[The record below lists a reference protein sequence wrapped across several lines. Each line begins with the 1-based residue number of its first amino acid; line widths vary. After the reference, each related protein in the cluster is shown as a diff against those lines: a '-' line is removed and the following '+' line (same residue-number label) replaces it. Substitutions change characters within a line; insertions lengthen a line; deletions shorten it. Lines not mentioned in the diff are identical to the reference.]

1 MSKSL
6 GNVLAPQELFDR
18 YGADVVRLWVAATDY
33 RGDLR
38 ISGEILGQIV
48 EVYRRIRNT
57 ARFLLGNL
65 HDFDP
70 RRDAVPAEAM
80 SDLDRWATGRA
91 AKLMQRGIEAY
102 RTFEF
107 HLLYHALHNFCAV
120 EMGGFYLDVLKDLLY
135 CEEAD
140 SPARRSAQ
148 TALLHILQVI
158 VRLAA
163 PILPFTAEEIWE
175 HMPEGAKEAES
186 VHLTRWED
194 LSLPAVDEALMQRWE
209 RFLYWRRA
217 VSRALEAARAEKTIG
232 ASTEASVEIY
242 PNELAAKELAPFAD
256 ELPRLL
262 MVAEAA
268 LHPADAPRPEG
279 ASSGADEEIAVVVQ
293 ASSLAK
299 CERCWRRM
307 ADVGADA
314 SHPSLCGRCV
324 QVVAKV

>member
-1 MSKSL
+1 MDVWFDSGSSHMAVLNGRPSLRWPADMYLEGSDQHRGPFQSSPSTSVAVTGEAPYRGVLTHGFVVDSEGRKMSKSL

-158 VRLAA
+158 VRLVRPHSAVHGRRD
-163 PILPFTAEEIWE
+163 L
-175 HMPEGAKEAES
+175 GAYAGRS
-186 VHLTRWED
+186 
-194 LSLPAVDEALMQRWE
+194 E
-209 RFLYWRRA
+209 R
-217 VSRALEAARAEKTIG
+217 G
-232 ASTEASVEIY
+232 
-242 PNELAAKELAPFAD
+242 
-256 ELPRLL
+256 
-262 MVAEAA
+262 
-268 LHPADAPRPEG
+268 
-279 ASSGADEEIAVVVQ
+279 
-293 ASSLAK
+293 
-299 CERCWRRM
+299 
-307 ADVGADA
+307 
-314 SHPSLCGRCV
+314 
-324 QVVAKV
+324 